1 MLICLYKI
9 TYFKYRSEILA
20 DNKKLLGK
28 RIKQI
33 RKSNGYTQDELSEII
48 GIETGSLS
56 GIESVRNYPSLTTL
70 EKISN
75 ILNVDMKAFFDYEN
89 TITVNDIKKIIISN
103 IDKINES
110 QIPYIYKFFDGLK

>member
-1 MLICLYKI
+1 M
-9 TYFKYRSEILA
+9 T

-33 RKSNGYTQDELSEII
+33 RKSKKFTQERLSEII

-56 GIESVRNYPSLTTL
+56 GIESGRNYPSLTTL

-89 TITVNDIKKIIISN
+89 TITVNDMKKIIISN